1 MVIGATAAVTRAELR
16 GCDAVGQIDEH
27 GLPEESEL
35 VHSNDIALRNGLHAL
50 VASNPDFWDFGGTA
64 RRNFSHGYFQYPAMM
79 VPNMV
84 GHALDQVATHRG
96 GRIHLFDPFAGSGT
110 VVTEAV
116 ARGWDMTAVDLNPL
130 AVLLCRTK
138 AGPFFPKAM
147 TAAAAEVL
155 SKVRQ
160 TRLTASHWF
169 PNVRKWFEPEVI
181 EDLSR
186 LRRAIEGVD
195 LSAAR
200 RFLWVAMAETV
211 RVTSNSRLSTVKLHV
226 KAAEDRVPSDAV
238 AVFARIVARNLELLE
253 AETGALRE
261 SGRLHRGWPSSQ
273 ATVVLGDAADV
284 YVSGVR
290 ERPNVLVTSPPY
302 GDNHSTITYGQH
314 AFLPLQW
321 IGLSD
326 TGATDRS
333 VLLKPTAI
341 DSMSLG
347 GRRRN
352 GLERAEGLGDK
363 SEAASVTLC
372 RLAEVRRDHANK
384 VGAFLSDLDRALD
397 SALRALARGSHIVVT
412 VGDRTVSGTRIPTAR
427 IVQDMVTARGAV
439 VIAAVPRRLPASRRM
454 ASRNR
459 FASRM
464 DTEWMLVMRLLP

>member
-1 MVIGATAAVTRAELR
+1 MTAPMQAEFRKWGAAGR
-16 GCDAVGQIDEH
+16 IDDS

-35 VHSNDIALRNGLHAL
+35 VHPNDIALRRSLHAL
-50 VASNPDFWDFGGTA
+50 VASNPDFWNFDGTV
-64 RRNFSHGYFQYPAMM
+64 RRNFAHGYFQYPAMM

-84 GHALDQVATHRG
+84 GRALDQVATHRLD
-96 GRIHLFDPFAGSGT
+96 RIHLFDPFAGSGT

-116 ARGWDMTAVDLNPL
+116 ARGWDVTAVDLNPL
-130 AVLLCRTK
+130 AMLLCRTK
-138 AGPFFPKAM
+138 AGPFFPGA
-147 TAAAAEVL
+147 TARAIVKVL
-155 SKVRQ
+155 TLVRQ
-160 TRLTASHWF
+160 TGTTACHWF

-181 EDLSR
+181 EGLSR
-186 LRRAIEGVD
+186 LRRAIEGVE
-195 LSAAR
+195 LPAAR

-238 AVFARIVARNLELLE
+238 AVFARIAARNLELLE

-261 SGRLHRGWPSSQ
+261 SGHLRRGWPSSQ
-273 ATVVLGDAADV
+273 ATVVLADAADV
-284 YVSGVR
+284 DASKFR

-333 VLLKPTAI
+333 LLLKPTAI
-341 DSMSLG
+341 DSRSLG

-352 GLERAEGLGDK
+352 GLERAEGLGYK
-363 SEAASVTLC
+363 SESASVTLR
-372 RLAEVRRDHANK
+372 RLAAIRRDHANK

-427 IVQDMVTARGAV
+427 IVQDIVTARGAV
-439 VIAAVPRRLPASRRM
+439 VIAAIPRRLPPSRRM

-464 DTEWMLVMRLLP
+464 DGEWMLVMRLLP

>member
-1 MVIGATAAVTRAELR
+1 MTAPALAEPRRWGATGRN
-16 GCDAVGQIDEH
+16 DER

-35 VHSNDIALRNGLHAL
+35 LHSNDIALRNGLHAL
-50 VASNPDFWDFGGTA
+50 VASNPDFWNFEGTV
-64 RRNFSHGYFQYPAMM
+64 RRNFAHGYFQYPAMM

-84 GHALDQVATHRG
+84 GHALDQVATHRLD
-96 GRIHLFDPFAGSGT
+96 RIHLFDPFAGSGT

-116 ARGWDMTAVDLNPL
+116 ARGWDVTTVDLNPL

-138 AGPFFPKAM
+138 AGPFFPRAM
-147 TAAAAEVL
+147 ARATAEMLAQA
-155 SKVRQ
+155 RQ
-160 TRLTASHWF
+160 TGTTSCHWF

-186 LRRAIEGVD
+186 LRRAIEAVK
-195 LSAAR
+195 LPAAR

-211 RVTSNSRLSTVKLHV
+211 RITSNSRLSTVKLHV
-226 KAAEDRVPSDAV
+226 KVPEDRVPSDAIT
-238 AVFARIVARNLELLE
+238 AFARIAARNLELLE
-253 AETGALRE
+253 AETGALRA
-261 SGRLHRGWPSSQ
+261 SGRLRRGWPSAQ
-273 ATVVLGDAADV
+273 ATAVLGDATDV
-284 YVSGVR
+284 QASKFR

-321 IGLSD
+321 IDLAD
-326 TGATDRS
+326 TGATDHS

-352 GLERAEGLGDK
+352 GLERAAGLGDK
-363 SEAASVTLC
+363 SEAARVTL
-372 RLAEVRRDHANK
+372 RELADIRRDHANK

-397 SALRALARGSHIVVT
+397 SALRVLAPGSHVVVT

-427 IVQDMVTARGAV
+427 IVQDIVTARGAA
-439 VIAAVPRRLPASRRM
+439 VIAAIPRRLPASRRM

-464 DTEWMLVMRLLP
+464 DKEWMLVMRLLP

>member
-1 MVIGATAAVTRAELR
+1 MTAPTRAECR
-16 GCDAVGQIDEH
+16 VWGAAGRIDER

-35 VHSNDIALRNGLHAL
+35 AHPHDIALRNGLHAL
-50 VASNPDFWDFGGTA
+50 VASNPDFWNFEGTV
-64 RRNFSHGYFQYPAMM
+64 RRNFAHGYFQYPAMM

-84 GHALDQVATHRG
+84 GHALDQVAAHRSD
-96 GRIHLFDPFAGSGT
+96 RIHLFDPFAGSGT
-110 VVTEAV
+110 VVTEAI
-116 ARGWDMTAVDLNPL
+116 ARGWDVTAVDLNPL

-138 AGPFFPKAM
+138 AGPFFPAAM
-147 TAAAAEVL
+147 ARATAKVL
-155 SKVRQ
+155 SQARR
-160 TRLTASHWF
+160 TGTTSCHWF

-181 EDLSR
+181 EHLSH
-186 LRRAIEGVD
+186 LRRAIKGVEPP
-195 LSAAR
+195 AVR

-238 AVFARIVARNLELLE
+238 AVFARIAERNLELLE

-261 SGRLHRGWPSSQ
+261 SAHVHRGWPSSR
-273 ATVVLGDAADV
+273 ATVVLGDAADID
-284 YVSGVR
+284 VSGFR

-321 IGLSD
+321 IDLAD

-333 VLLKPTAI
+333 VLQQTTAI

-352 GLERAEGLGDK
+352 GLERAEGLEDK
-363 SEAASVTLC
+363 SESASVTLR
-372 RLAEVRRDHANK
+372 RLAGIRRDHANK
-384 VGAFLSDLDRALD
+384 VGAFLSDLDQALD
-397 SALRALARGSHIVVT
+397 SALRALARRSHIVVT
-412 VGDRTVSGTRIPTAR
+412 IGDRTVSGTRIPTAR
-427 IVQDMVTARGAV
+427 IVQDIVTARGAV
-439 VIAAVPRRLPASRRM
+439 VIAAIPRRLPASRRM
-454 ASRNR
+454 ASRNS
-459 FASRM
+459 FAPRM

>member
-1 MVIGATAAVTRAELR
+1 MTAPTRAASSMR
-16 GCDAVGQIDEH
+16 DAAQRIDERR
-27 GLPEESEL
+27 LPTESAL
-35 VHSNDIALRNGLHAL
+35 VHSCDIALRNGLHAL
-50 VASNPDFWDFGGTA
+50 VDSNPDFWNFEGTI
-64 RRNFSHGYFQYPAMM
+64 RRNFAHGYFQYPAMM

-84 GHALDQVATHRG
+84 GHALDQVAAHRLD
-96 GRIHLFDPFAGSGT
+96 RIHLFDPFAGSGT

-116 ARGWDMTAVDLNPL
+116 ARGWDVTAVDLNPL

-138 AGPFFPKAM
+138 AGPFFP
-147 TAAAAEVL
+147 AAAARATAEAL
-155 SKVRQ
+155 SQAQQ
-160 TRLTASHWF
+160 TEAIASHWF

-186 LRRAIEGVD
+186 LRQAIKGVEPP
-195 LSAAR
+195 AAR

-238 AVFARIVARNLELLE
+238 AVFARIAERNLELLE

-261 SGRLHRGWPSSQ
+261 SGRVHRGWPSSR
-273 ATVVLGDAADV
+273 ATVVLGDAADID
-284 YVSGVR
+284 VSGLR

-321 IGLSD
+321 ISLSD

-333 VLLKPTAI
+333 VLLRPTAI

-363 SEAASVTLC
+363 SESASVTLR
-372 RLAEVRRDHANK
+372 RLAGMRRDHANK
-384 VGAFLSDLDRALD
+384 VGAFLSDLDQALD
-397 SALRALARGSHIVVT
+397 NALRALAPRSHIVVT

-427 IVQDMVTARGAV
+427 IVQDIVTARGAV

-454 ASRNR
+454 ASRNS
-459 FASRM
+459 FAPRM